1 VQFVWNGKLPRKK
14 NWALENIPWQDEW
27 VLIIDAD
34 ERSRRNWNVRFAR
47 RSAAPTSTD
56 FISTAGLVFGR
67 VDKSLRLFS
76 KLEPA
81 PVPASA
87 RPI

>member
-1 VQFVWNGKLPRKK
+1 LERKIAAQEELGIGKYSLAVRM
-14 NWALENIPWQDEW
+14 

-34 ERSRRNWNVRFAR
+34 ERITPRLEREIREAIGR
-47 RSAAPTSTD
+47 TD
-56 FISTAGLVFGR
+56 VDGFLSQPSVLVFGQ

-81 PVPASA
+81 PVPASP